1 LNIINT
7 IKDLD
12 TQLFLFLNSKH
23 NEFFDVPMYWLSN
36 KIIWIPLYIYF
47 FYLAFKKVSN
57 RVWLIAIAV
66 ALLILLSDQL
76 SVHAFKNVFLR
87 YRPCHNL
94 LLQSKIHLLNG
105 YCGGTYGFVSSHA
118 ANTFA
123 LAMFLSLLFK
133 NKIKNFTILIF
144 IWASLVSYSRI
155 YSGVHYPADVAV
167 AAILGMGIGV
177 MVFKIYEYANTR
189 MNIKNLTNE

>member
-1 LNIINT
+1 M
-7 IKDLD
+7 
-12 TQLFLFLNSKH
+12 H
-23 NEFFDVPMYWLSN
+23 NDFFDVVMYWLSD
-36 KIIWIPLYIYF
+36 KFIWIPLYIYF
-47 FYLAFKKVSN
+47 FFLAYKKVGN
-57 RVWLIAIAV
+57 RVWLVAVAI

-76 SVHAFKNVFLR
+76 SVHAFKDVFLR

-94 LLQSKIHLLNG
+94 LIQSKVHLLNEH
-105 YCGGTYGFVSSHA
+105 CGGTYGFVSSHA

-133 NKIKNFTILIF
+133 NKIKNFSIFIF

-167 AAILGMGIGV
+167 AAILGMGVGV
-177 MVFKIYEYANTR
+177 MVFKIYDYTNFR
-189 MNIKNLTNE
+189 MG